1 MSTRSSSRVGA
12 QRFEALVEQLAG
24 VCRRISYEVS
34 PRASTAKFRCS
45 RLSVVGADGLPET
58 AGRCRGNSAVA
69 ERRGDDDEVG
79 RRLQLGEFDLVELD
93 GLGGDGRGRAT
104 ASANDMA
111 ASSAL
116 PMSVP

>member
-1 MSTRSSSRVGA
+1 VLEPVG
-12 QRFEALVEQLAG
+12 G
-24 VCRRISYEVS
+24 
-34 PRASTAKFRCS
+34 
-45 RLSVVGADGLPET
+45 GADGLPEQQ
-58 AGRCRGNSAVA
+58 GVVGELAVT

-93 GLGGDGRGRAT
+93 GLGGDAEVGV